1 MNTKV
6 SFNKENLAM
15 TVMRLV
21 LLISLMAL
29 TAMGQQNSSRQ
40 ALVPPAS
47 CRVTVPPASPFT
59 PPGPY
64 ELGKNSFWLGTE
76 KLWTVL
82 RKSGVWEWAPH
93 AAGHEHQVQPLTEKT
108 FWMSEDF
115 NYREEY
121 PPELKVTGRRLD
133 GDAPPLLTLPT
144 TNAFPG
150 PTAAML
156 VGVYIPTPG
165 CWEIT
170 GDYKGQKLSFVVW
183 LQPVNQVNPAKQGNQ

>member
-1 MNTKV
+1 MDTKV
-6 SFNKENLAM
+6 RFNKEDLAM
-15 TVMRLV
+15 TVLRLAV
-21 LLISLMAL
+21 LISLVAL

-47 CRVTVPPASPFT
+47 CPVTAPPAVPFT
-59 PPGPY
+59 PPAPY
-64 ELGKNSFWLGTE
+64 EPIEPSDNGKSFLLGTE
-76 KLWTVL
+76 KLWTAVW
-82 RKSGVWEWAPH
+82 KSGVWGWAPR
-93 AAGHEHQVQPLTEKT
+93 APGHEHEVQPLTTKT
-108 FWMSEDF
+108 FWGSVDF

-133 GDAPPLLTLPT
+133 GDAPALLTLTP

-156 VGVYIPTPG
+156 VGVYVPTPG

-183 LQPVNQVNPAKQGNQ
+183 VQPGYVN

>member
-1 MNTKV
+1 
-6 SFNKENLAM
+6 M
-15 TVMRLV
+15 TLVRLV
-21 LLISLMAL
+21 LLISLVAL
-29 TAMGQQNSSRQ
+29 TAMGQQNSPQQPS
-40 ALVPPAS
+40 APPAS
-47 CRVTVPPASPFT
+47 CPVTVPPADPFT
-59 PPGPY
+59 PPGAY
-64 ELGKNSFWLGTE
+64 ELGEKSFWLGTE

-82 RKSGVWEWAPH
+82 RKSGVWGWAPH
-93 AAGHEHQVQPLTEKT
+93 KPGHEHQVQPLTEKT

-115 NYREEY
+115 NSREEY
-121 PPELKVTGRRLD
+121 PAELKVTGRRLD

-156 VGVYIPTPG
+156 VGVYVPTPG

-183 LQPVNQVNPAKQGNQ
+183 LQPVNQVTPVKQGNQ